1 MEQTTNVFNKG
12 LQTDTHPMVQGNDTL
27 SDALNAT
34 LVTMNSNEVVL
45 QNDMGNA
52 KIDNAYLPPGYQ
64 PVGMKEYG
72 GIIYVAAYNPIT
84 NKSQIGSF
92 PSPERKISVEDK
104 DLGNTIKLDTDFRS
118 NKLEGI
124 NFLNNDILL
133 IPLTSDTSLHAG
145 DKFTVYSSYVWEN
158 KDNITNF
165 DNNIND
171 VISNLRKLYE
181 AEEDPWK
188 KGLIRSRIYILQS
201 YLLDNFNSN
210 KVYSPKN
217 KKYTLSLG
225 ILNSQ
230 NEFVDI
236 TKSLVRWKDIDG
248 ERPTKEENE
257 SDSAYNE
264 RLKTYRESIKPI
276 EFTNESDLIKFNT
289 GYFIAKDFEDPLEE
303 YTGNDKELIAER
315 QKMAVNSYAYKLIG
329 PLYLK
334 AELNHIKNFNFS
346 IEGTKIPSE
355 NNKAEILIKAT
366 ITYNC
371 PDGID
376 TISGECDNNYF
387 DYFVGKL
394 KDESIFPGFHLYKK
408 SGETYEREYTT
419 TETEEQQDENNNIT
433 IVIKDQ
439 YDEYHNT
446 PKTKYNPETNLYE
459 VTIEKKYIISPTSD
473 NKYEYYVCIPSGY
486 KNKDGDDI
494 YIKGLSTKGEIDFT
508 KLGSGTLKVNEW
520 RFYNTMPTEDTEG
533 STLLTYGFSAYP
545 RIGHSFTDLKVTLK
559 YSKFKI
565 GLLIDQESI
574 NTIKAEERVAAEWF
588 LEAYPDNG
596 IIITPSTLNL
606 IKDVNTLWINIDRD
620 GISSETINGKIII
633 NLPRF
638 YIQDAKEAIEDHIK
652 HGGNLYLTKFASYYV
667 NILKRFTDNR
677 IIFKNQYYNLNSLT
691 GYPKLNETSNDIS
704 IYKNMIKA
712 KDNKY
717 YFIENGYGQLFYRFY
732 GYHSISDAEDNYK
745 ILGREFFP
753 YGLSAECPSIIE
765 FYPKTIKENNKVIL
779 DQKGTILMDGSIYQW
794 TGSLNI
800 LKHNVETLTSNC
812 LNYLN
817 LKRNKILDE
826 IDVTE
831 NFGISGGNITFNW
844 KGLETRTLYDV
855 IISYKE
861 KDENDQYIQENGSDK
876 VFTINNEWILTTK
889 LFNNCYSTDSLDFVE
904 DYAKFNNLGKDLPDG
919 LKYLVDKLLVIKLDV
934 NENIEYNSTV
944 ESDYSN
950 FKKLISKDSL
960 SNSNTVNSS
969 VKNIYHFEFNLNNP
983 SLNIVNKELYPEYIN
998 LSTFIT
1004 NNLSG
1009 KISFDSDITKDKL
1022 QKYVS
1027 EYKCKDTI
1035 DSFEDIIDFDGSI
1048 PTESTFIFG
1057 KNNKIF
1063 SITSHITQKIESEFT
1078 EKNITIQNCFNS
1090 FDSIFQEDNSLLKLK
1105 EPWCSFGAKSPGDCS
1120 GESPKIEMY
1129 IVQDSNKRAA
1139 ENLLNAT
1146 RIEKIFEMGC
1156 HNGDQV
1162 DVYNFSTYFDRI
1174 SEFFNKNHENSQFIA
1189 GITNYHEAHGNG
1201 GINAANTLNYYHT
1214 NKADA
1219 GDYIFI
1225 AWIRTQGGWVPFYF
1239 STDSNIEQVNNKTMK
1254 NEIINSDYYQSNL
1267 KYFHTNFKSSET
1279 SKKLNVIKFGD
1290 NENCHYINPYNF
1302 SFPIQYTIEIDIAE
1316 NDLII
1321 TTESNLQFKVP
1332 HQNIISNRTIYIMY
1346 KSNER
1351 FDNAIEYSKQS
1362 YSDEILYSYDVDLDT
1377 LEDSEYNILQPEV
1390 KYIEVN
1396 SKLVKDFK
1404 ESNNIKNYSENDGV
1418 KIFSFPKQ
1426 TVSSSTYPQTSLT
1439 QYSAHAKDSGE
1450 GLSVIGLKFDIGAKK
1465 FVTNGR

>member
-34 LVTMNSNEVVL
+34 LVTMNGNEVVL

-104 DLGNTIKLDTDFRS
+104 DLGNTIDLDTNFRS

-145 DKFTVYSSYVWEN
+145 DKFTVYSSYIWDKKN
-158 KDNITNF
+158 DITNF
-165 DNNIND
+165 DNIT
-171 VISNLRKLYE
+171 
-181 AEEDPWK
+181 EDK
-188 KGLIRSRIYILQS
+188 NQC
-201 YLLDNFNSN
+201 
-210 KVYSPKN
+210 YSPKN

-236 TKSLVRWKDIDG
+236 TKSLVRWQST
-248 ERPTKEENE
+248 E
-257 SDSAYNE
+257 
-264 RLKTYRESIKPI
+264 PI
-276 EFTNESDLIKFNT
+276 EFTNESDLVKFNT
-289 GYFIAKDFEDPLEE
+289 GYFIAENFTDPLEE
-303 YTGNDKELIAER
+303 YAGNDKELIAER

-334 AELNHIKNFNFS
+334 AELNHIKNFDFS

-376 TISGECDNNYF
+376 TMSGEGDNNYF
-387 DYFVGKL
+387 DYFFGKL

-419 TETEEQQDENNNIT
+419 TKTEEQQDENNNIA

-459 VTIEKKYIISPTSD
+459 VTIEKKYTIEAND
-473 NKYEYYVCIPSGY
+473 NNKYEYYICVPSGY
-486 KNKDGDDI
+486 DNNV

-574 NTIKAEERVAAEWF
+574 NTLKAEERVAAEWF

-620 GISSETINGKIII
+620 GISSETINGNIIV

-638 YIQDAKEAIEDHIK
+638 YIQNDAKEAIEDHIK

-677 IIFKNQYYNLNSLT
+677 IIFKNQYYNLNSIT

-765 FYPKTIKENNKVIL
+765 FYPKTIKKNNEVIL

-794 TGSLNI
+794 TGSLNV
-800 LKHNVETLTSNC
+800 LEHNVKTLTSNC

-817 LKRNKILDE
+817 LKRNKVLDE

-1009 KISFDSDITKDKL
+1009 KISFDSDITEDKL

-1035 DSFEDIIDFDGSI
+1035 DSFKNIIDFDGSI

-1078 EKNITIQNCFNS
+1078 DKNITIKNCFNS
-1090 FDSIFQEDNSLLKLK
+1090 FDSIFQEDNSLLKLEK
-1105 EPWCSFGAKSPGDCS
+1105 PWCSFGAKSPGDCS

-1129 IVQDSNKRAA
+1129 IVQDSNKRAS
-1139 ENLLNAT
+1139 ENLSNAT

-1174 SEFFNKNHENSQFIA
+1174 SEFFNKNHENSQFIV

-1201 GINAANTLNYYHT
+1201 KINAANTLNYYHT

-1302 SFPIQYTIEIDIAE
+1302 SFPIQYKIEIDIAE

-1404 ESNNIKNYSENDGV
+1404 ESNNIKNYSENNGV

>member
-34 LVTMNSNEVVL
+34 LVTMNGNEVVL

-104 DLGNTIKLDTDFRS
+104 DLGNTIDLDTNFRS

-124 NFLNNDILL
+124 NFLDNDILL

-145 DKFTVYSSYVWEN
+145 DKFTVYSSYIWDN

-165 DNNIND
+165 NNTIND

-188 KGLIRSRIYILQS
+188 KGLIRSRIYLLQS
-201 YLLDNFNSN
+201 YLWDNSN

-376 TISGECDNNYF
+376 TMSGEGDNNYF
-387 DYFVGKL
+387 GKL

-794 TGSLNI
+794 TGPLNI

-1078 EKNITIQNCFNS
+1078 DKNITIKNCFNS

-1129 IVQDSNKRAA
+1129 IVQDSNKRAS
-1139 ENLLNAT
+1139 ENLSNAT
-1146 RIEKIFEMGC
+1146 RIEKIFE
-1156 HNGDQV
+1156 
-1162 DVYNFSTYFDRI
+1162 S
-1174 SEFFNKNHENSQFIA
+1174 K
-1189 GITNYHEAHGNG
+1189 GITVYDT
-1201 GINAANTLNYYHT
+1201 TLY
-1214 NKADA
+1214 DS
-1219 GDYIFI
+1219 DSIV
-1225 AWIRTQGGWVPFYF
+1225 IR
-1239 STDSNIEQVNNKTMK
+1239 IKTP
-1254 NEIINSDYYQSNL
+1254 
-1267 KYFHTNFKSSET
+1267 T
-1279 SKKLNVIKFGD
+1279 
-1290 NENCHYINPYNF
+1290 
-1302 SFPIQYTIEIDIAE
+1302 
-1316 NDLII
+1316 
-1321 TTESNLQFKVP
+1321 
-1332 HQNIISNRTIYIMY
+1332 
-1346 KSNER
+1346 
-1351 FDNAIEYSKQS
+1351 
-1362 YSDEILYSYDVDLDT
+1362 
-1377 LEDSEYNILQPEV
+1377 
-1390 KYIEVN
+1390 
-1396 SKLVKDFK
+1396 
-1404 ESNNIKNYSENDGV
+1404 
-1418 KIFSFPKQ
+1418 
-1426 TVSSSTYPQTSLT
+1426 TSLG
-1439 QYSAHAKDSGE
+1439 D
-1450 GLSVIGLKFDIGAKK
+1450 
-1465 FVTNGR
+1465 